1 MKEVKIGDNNYKID
15 CNALTYIEFKKIFGI
30 GIYEDINVIRKYMLK
45 QLELIKEAQKDNV
58 DVKKIVEIVSRAQID
73 DVSSFIESITR
84 ITYILIKTADENF
97 MEYNEWLKT
106 FNPKLQD
113 SWISEVTGYTVD
125 CFC

>member
-1 MKEVKIGDNNYKID
+1 MKEIKIGEDTYPID
-15 CNALTYIEFKKIFGI
+15 CNALTYVEFKKIFGI

-45 QLELIKEAQKDNV
+45 QLELIKEAQKDNIE
-58 DVKKIVEIVSRAQID
+58 VKKIIEIVSKAQID

-84 ITYILIKTADENF
+84 ITYILIKTANDDF
-97 MEYNEWLKT
+97 MEYKEWLKT

-113 SWISEVTGYTVD
+113 DWISEVTGYAVD